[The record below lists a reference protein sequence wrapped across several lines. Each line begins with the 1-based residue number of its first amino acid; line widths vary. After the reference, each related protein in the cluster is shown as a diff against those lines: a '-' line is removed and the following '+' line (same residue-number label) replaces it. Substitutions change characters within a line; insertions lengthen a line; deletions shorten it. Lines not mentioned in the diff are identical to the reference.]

1 MLILLLESKE
11 EMASTPYLHSEKRA
25 PRVAVWCWVLLSVTI
40 LPTHA
45 ISQDEN
51 DEGFDPFAPTSHEV
65 LSVIEHLKDVNCKL
79 DFAKNHKSVIG
90 IYFGSPSRDKR
101 LVELKDLEGLPNL
114 ATLRKL
120 VVPKEAIVNDKWLP
134 VIAKCKSL
142 STLALPGSDI
152 TPRGL
157 EVLAKLSLTRVDFS
171 DCKWLNDEAMETIA
185 DWEELRYLYLSNV
198 PISDNGV
205 HSIRGLTKLEELD
218 MCCGSEEGNPLVTN
232 RSVDVLKTFAN
243 LRELNLW
250 GAHIYDDGDA
260 ELKDALPDCK
270 IILIPFMR

>member
-1 MLILLLESKE
+1 
-11 EMASTPYLHSEKRA
+11 MASTPYLHSEKRA

-134 VIAKCKSL
+134 VI
-142 STLALPGSDI
+142 
-152 TPRGL
+152 
-157 EVLAKLSLTRVDFS
+157 LAKLSLTRVDFS